1 MHMILSVIF
10 TDSYYYAE
18 SVEME
23 GAYGYFRIT

>member
-1 MHMILSVIF
+1 MILSVIF

-23 GAYGYFRIT
+23 GIYGYIRIR